1 MPGSVKGGTM
11 KRSEKG
17 FSVVGFL
24 IVIAIILIMVGMVGP
39 KLARKNSKAKLSA
52 VPTSAIVRPAR

>member
-1 MPGSVKGGTM
+1 M

-17 FSVVGFL
+17 FSVVDFL

-39 KLARKNSKAKLSA
+39 KLARKNSKTKLSA